1 MINIYPMSLKH
12 LSRVMQIER
21 ESFSDPWSLTSF
33 ISELSDNTY
42 ATYFIAIYQNRIVG
56 YIGGWL
62 VTDELHITNL
72 AVDKKYRGLGIGQ
85 QLIDEIIKY
94 SKNRGINRAT
104 LEVRASNNTAMNLYR
119 KKGFTSVGYRPN
131 YYTNNSEDAMIM
143 WKEIKGEGEVED
155 GE

>member
-1 MINIYPMSLKH
+1 MVRIIPMTLNH

-33 ISELSDNTY
+33 VSEITDNLY
-42 ATYFIAIYQNRIVG
+42 ASYFVAIYQGQIVG

-72 AVDKKYRGLGIGQ
+72 AIARENRRSGVAQ
-85 QLIDEIIKY
+85 ALIDKIILFALDQGM
-94 SKNRGINRAT
+94 SRAT
-104 LEVRASNNTAMNLYR
+104 LEVRASNNSAINLYR

-131 YYTNNSEDAMIM
+131 YYTNDGEDAMIM
-143 WKEIKGEGEVED
+143 WKELKKVDDES
-155 GE
+155 

>member
-1 MINIYPMSLKH
+1 MLRIIPMTLDH

-33 ISELSDNTY
+33 VGEITDNPY
-42 ATYFIAIYQNRIVG
+42 AIYFVALYDEQIAG

-72 AVDKKYRGLGIGQ
+72 AIARENRRHGIAQ
-85 QLIDEIIKY
+85 ELIDWMTIYACEQGM
-94 SKNRGINRAT
+94 SRAT
-104 LEVRASNNTAMNLYR
+104 LEVRASNNSAINLYR

-131 YYTNNSEDAMIM
+131 YYTNNGEDAMIM
-143 WKEIKGEGEVED
+143 WKELGEFDDES
-155 GE
+155 